1 MGTLGLDPSC
11 GILQRST
18 FLLNT
23 HIIGQHWYDQKKNIG
38 HDVGSDTPV
47 STIKFKY
54 FPMQKKYW
62 PVKVN
67 SNTKLFDTCL
77 LSSQEN
83 IKDSKLNKEIKMI
96 RIRN

>member
-38 HDVGSDTPV
+38 HEVGSDTPV

-54 FPMQKKYW
+54 FPMQK
-62 PVKVN
+62 
-67 SNTKLFDTCL
+67 
-77 LSSQEN
+77 N
-83 IKDSKLNKEIKMI
+83 IDQSKLIQILNFLILAC
-96 RIRN
+96 